1 MSDST
6 RVNPAAT
13 WADFQRQR
21 PDRQEAIL
29 AILEQC
35 KEHRMSVRCEIAG
48 AEFVIL
54 IARGYGSPLGWLDQ
68 FRQVR

>member
-1 MSDST
+1 
-6 RVNPAAT
+6 
-13 WADFQRQR
+13 
-21 PDRQEAIL
+21 
-29 AILEQC
+29 
-35 KEHRMSVRCEIAG
+35 MSVRCEIAG